1 MSPITSLW
9 IAGARASKIPTRPIK
24 ITHQAARIAHQAER
38 IAHHRALAPLPDAG
52 TPRRPLKTAHRQTKI
67 PHPAKNASHQ
77 LLKIVLNR
85 RGLGSKLRILM
96 KIWSGRPEFTNKN
109 APSSMN
115 SGRTPFNLSLALS
128 SEQSRDTQAQSGHC
142 CRLWN
147 CLSFQLPSH
156 LGTGPSYE

>member
-24 ITHQAARIAHQAER
+24 ITHQSAR
-38 IAHHRALAPLPDAG
+38 IAHHRTRGLLRDAG
-52 TPRRPLKTAHRQTKI
+52 TSRRPLKTAHRQTKI